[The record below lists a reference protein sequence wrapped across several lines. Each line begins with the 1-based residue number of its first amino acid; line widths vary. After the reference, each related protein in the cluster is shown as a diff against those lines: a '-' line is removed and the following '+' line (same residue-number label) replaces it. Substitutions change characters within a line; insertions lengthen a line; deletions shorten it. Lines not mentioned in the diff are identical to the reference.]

1 MSTVETPMRGYP
13 RNRLTDRT
21 GAAPVVRN
29 TTLSRGYAISYEDA
43 GSGPAILLIPGST
56 MSAADWRDAGY
67 VDQLAGSHRVIS
79 VDPLGNGLSDKPHD
93 PDAYGYPGVAD
104 DLVAVLDAAGVDRA
118 LMWGYSRGVP
128 LASVIGAS
136 FPDRVTGLVL
146 HDSDVDPIE
155 PGTEPDRFDLAMFAG
170 DMSPIWDAYSFSD
183 EDRRYDAEVNDIQ
196 ALGAMA
202 IGPLRSGFAVDLS
215 RVSAPSLVLAG
226 HGEDPAKAT
235 DMTVALGG
243 ELHLLPE
250 LDHLEVFSRLDVVM
264 PIVTAFLAKHGI

>member
-93 PDAYGYPGVAD
+93 PDAYGYPAVAE
-104 DLVAVLDAAGVDRA
+104 DLVAALDAAGVDRA
-118 LMWGYSRGVP
+118 LAVGLLARRSTSR
-128 LASVIGAS
+128 ASS
-136 FPDRVTGLVL
+136 
-146 HDSDVDPIE
+146 
-155 PGTEPDRFDLAMFAG
+155 
-170 DMSPIWDAYSFSD
+170 
-183 EDRRYDAEVNDIQ
+183 
-196 ALGAMA
+196 
-202 IGPLRSGFAVDLS
+202 GPRSRIA
-215 RVSAPSLVLAG
+215 
-226 HGEDPAKAT
+226 
-235 DMTVALGG
+235 
-243 ELHLLPE
+243 
-250 LDHLEVFSRLDVVM
+250 
-264 PIVTAFLAKHGI
+264 